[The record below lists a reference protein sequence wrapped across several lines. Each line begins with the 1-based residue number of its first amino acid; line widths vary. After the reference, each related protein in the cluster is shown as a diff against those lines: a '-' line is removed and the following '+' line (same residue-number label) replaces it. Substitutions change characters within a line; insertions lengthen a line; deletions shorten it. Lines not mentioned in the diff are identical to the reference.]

1 MGNWPLIE
9 LVCSER
15 GYTFSLQVQHPAAK
29 MLVMASH
36 MQEQEVGD
44 GTNFVLVFAGVL
56 LEVAEELLRM
66 GLSVSQVIEFDIS
79 PFQCLC
85 ALPYTDCAF
94 YLNGLHSIENKITNF
109 TVCVLFLSLQL
120 IEGYEKACKKALEIL
135 PDCVCSSAKNLH
147 DVKEAASYI
156 RTAVASK
163 QYGNEDFLA
172 NLIAQACGELILQ
185 IVLAVGLDLK
195 KRSFCAIEIVS
206 LSLKCPFLRTL
217 AVSTLIMSE
226 FAKYW

>member
-1 MGNWPLIE
+1 MIE
-9 LVCSER
+9 LVCSEC

-66 GLSVSQVIEFDIS
+66 GLSVSQVIEFDILS
-79 PFQCLC
+79 FQCLC
-85 ALPYTDCAF
+85 VLPYTYCAF
-94 YLNGLHSIENKITNF
+94 YLNGLHSFETWLS
-109 TVCVLFLSLQL
+109 VLFLLLQL

-185 IVLAVGLDLK
+185 IVVEVGLDLK
-195 KRSFCAIEIVS
+195 K
-206 LSLKCPFLRTL
+206 
-217 AVSTLIMSE
+217 
-226 FAKYW
+226 